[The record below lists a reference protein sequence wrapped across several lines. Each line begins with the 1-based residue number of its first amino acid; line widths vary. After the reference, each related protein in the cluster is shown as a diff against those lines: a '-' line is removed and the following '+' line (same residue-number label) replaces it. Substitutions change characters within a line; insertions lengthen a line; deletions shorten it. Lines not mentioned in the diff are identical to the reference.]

1 MRSGVALAAGLV
13 GTAALAWAAYTA
25 LAPANTPIPAFVLS
39 PPSGL
44 VSWMPALPSGSIRL
58 SASQEQMKSLI
69 FSIAR
74 QKAEARFGANWIPFA
89 QGLVANAY
97 GESKLDPKAV
107 GDSGYA
113 RGLFQLNYARATA
126 LGAQALKYYTKDQLF
141 DPTINAS
148 FFIDTCLRTPQV
160 TSAIMTGSAA
170 ACTEAITRY
179 VEQPK
184 DKDGESERRKRYVSA
199 LFGATYGAWVA

>member
-1 MRSGVALAAGLV
+1 MRSGVAVAVGLV
-13 GTAALAWAAYTA
+13 GTAALAWATYTT
-25 LAPANTPIPAFVLS
+25 LVPVVPAIPSFVLS
-39 PPSGL
+39 PPSGA
-44 VSWMPALPSGSIRL
+44 SWVPALPTGSIRL
-58 SASQEQMKSLI
+58 SASQEQMKTLI

-74 QKAEARFGANWIPFA
+74 QKTEARYGSNWIPFA

-97 GESKLDPKAV
+97 GESKLDPRAV

-113 RGLFQLNYARATA
+113 RGLFQLNFARSSA

-141 DPTINAS
+141 DPTINTS
-148 FFIDTCLRTPQV
+148 FFVDTCLRTPQV
-160 TSAIMTGSAA
+160 TNAIMSGSAA

-184 DKDGESERRKRYVSA
+184 DKDGESELRKRYVA
-199 LFGATYGAWVA
+199 AIFGAPYGAWVA